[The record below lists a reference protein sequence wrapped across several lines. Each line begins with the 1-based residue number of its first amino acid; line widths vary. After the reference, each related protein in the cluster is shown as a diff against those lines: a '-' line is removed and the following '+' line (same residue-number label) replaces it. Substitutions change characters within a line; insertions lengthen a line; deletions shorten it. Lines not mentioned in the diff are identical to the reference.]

1 MMERPS
7 GPPDLLRA
15 TCSTTAV
22 LVTLFTVVSVK
33 VVFVMDSVT
42 RPGVVAVTAEGWVT
56 LTLNLDLKFSK
67 LKKYSNLSGKL
78 YLIPSGIMESNDWL
92 FKFCELKEE
101 PVGRVLLLLAVLRL
115 VPVDKLVFLFSPG
128 IPPSPGS
135 L

>member
-1 MMERPS
+1 MERPS

-33 VVFVMDSVT
+33 VVLVMDSVT
-42 RPGVVAVTAEGWVT
+42 TAGVAAVTAEGFVT
-56 LTLNLDLKFSK
+56 LTLNLDLSEITLYFDFSQMVK
-67 LKKYSNLSGKL
+67 S

-92 FKFCELKEE
+92 LKFCEFVEE
-101 PVGRVLLLLAVLRL
+101 SVGRVLLLLAVVRL